1 MKLDAET
8 EREIEKHCWEFMAL
22 KGVGRQRGC
31 DGCEAGEAECWEH
44 YCETVLRPR
53 YGRRCNED
61 R

>member
-1 MKLDAET
+1 MNET

-44 YCETVLRPR
+44 YCETVLRKKF
-53 YGRRCNED
+53 EAMQ
-61 R
+61 

>member
-1 MKLDAET
+1 MGMKLDAET

-22 KGVGRQRGC
+22 KGVGPQRGC

-53 YGRRCNED
+53 YEAMQ
-61 R
+61 

>member
-1 MKLDAET
+1 MGMNLCAET

-44 YCETVLRPR
+44 YCETVLRKKF
-53 YGRRCNED
+53 EAMQ
-61 R
+61 